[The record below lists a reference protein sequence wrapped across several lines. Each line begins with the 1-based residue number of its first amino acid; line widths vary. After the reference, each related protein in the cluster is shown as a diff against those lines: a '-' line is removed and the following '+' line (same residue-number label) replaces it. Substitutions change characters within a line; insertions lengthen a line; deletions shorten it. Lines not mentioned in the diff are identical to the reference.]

1 MSSPIADPHSEEEIQ
16 FTNASSSP
24 ASGPGFWNPTA
35 INEEKMEVEDDDDV
49 DEPFTDAQ
57 SDLDDS
63 KRGREAQSPPKAPKK
78 PRDATTGAPS
88 PNSHDANKDEILED
102 ADEEDAEDS
111 RAPSP
116 PSDPAKV
123 DICWKDI

>member
-16 FTNASSSP
+16 FTNASSAP

-63 KRGREAQSPPKAPKK
+63 KRGR
-78 PRDATTGAPS
+78 
-88 PNSHDANKDEILED
+88 
-102 ADEEDAEDS
+102 
-111 RAPSP
+111 
-116 PSDPAKV
+116 
-123 DICWKDI
+123 